1 MTTAAPELAGT
12 GQAGISAAAGP
23 LSGLKVLEISHFVA
37 APFCARLLA
46 DLGAD
51 VIKVEPRDGDPV
63 RTWGK
68 AKDGHAIWWSVHGRN
83 KRSLTLDLK
92 SEEGRDI
99 ALRLAEKSDVLI
111 ENFRPGQLARLGL
124 SDELL
129 RQRNPRLVIAHISG
143 FGQDGPDRD
152 RSGFGAIGEAIGGL
166 RYLTNHPAELTDLP
180 PTRVGISIGD
190 SIAGLYAAFGVV
202 AALWQRDRDGGSG
215 RGQPVDVALTE
226 AILSMMEGVVAEYG
240 VLGEVRAPS
249 GSRIPTTAP
258 SNAYP
263 SRDGNWVIIAAN
275 SQPLFARL
283 SGLMGRPDLP
293 NDDRFRDNPARVAN
307 VEALDALIEQWTRT
321 KTAAELD
328 AALASQNIPACR
340 IYNAAD
346 IAADP
351 QFRARRMVREVADPM
366 LGPVLHPG
374 IVPHMPDAEG
384 AVRWTGPE
392 IGAHSAEILARVLD
406 MSAADIAELREKQ
419 VI

>member
-1 MTTAAPELAGT
+1 MTVADVDPATTGT
-12 GQAGISAAAGP
+12 GP
-23 LSGLKVLEISHFVA
+23 LAGLKVLEISHFVA
-37 APFCARLLA
+37 APFCARLLG

-51 VIKVEPRDGDPV
+51 VIKVEPRGGDPV

-68 AKDGHAIWWSVHGRN
+68 AKDGRSVWWSVHGRN

-92 SEEGRDI
+92 TGEGRDI

-129 RQRNPRLVIAHISG
+129 RERNPRLIIAHISG

-166 RYLTNHPAELTDLP
+166 RYLTNHPANLTGLP
-180 PTRVGISIGD
+180 PVRVGISIGD
-190 SIAGLYAAFGVV
+190 SIAGLYAAFGIL
-202 AALWQRDRDGGSG
+202 AALWQRDRAGGSG
-215 RGQPVDVALTE
+215 LGQPVDVALTE
-226 AILSMMEGVVAEYG
+226 AILSMMEGVIAEYG
-240 VLGEVRAPS
+240 ALGEIRAPA

-263 SRDGNWVIIAAN
+263 SADGNWVIIAAN

-283 SGLMGRPDLP
+283 TSLMGRPDLP
-293 NDDRFRDNPARVAN
+293 ADERFCDNPARVAN
-307 VEALDALIEQWTRT
+307 VDALDALIEGWTRT

-328 AALASQNIPACR
+328 AALASANIPACR
-340 IYNAAD
+340 IYSAAD
-346 IAADP
+346 IATDR
-351 QFRARRMVREVADPM
+351 QFRARRMVREVADPL

-374 IVPHMPDAEG
+374 IVPHMPESEG
-384 AVRWTGPE
+384 EVRWTGPE
-392 IGAHSAEILARVLD
+392 TGAHSADVLGSVLD
-406 MSAADIAELREKQ
+406 MSAAEIAELREKQ